1 MSPTP
6 PGDGLSRR
14 ELLASGVT
22 VAVTSTLA
30 PVLGAPAQA
39 ATPTPVAA
47 PPFELAEVGVAELQD
62 GLAAGRWT
70 ARELAETYLTR
81 IATLDGQLR
90 SVIELNPDALALAE
104 AADRER
110 RDHGPR
116 GPLHG
121 LPVLVKDNIATAD
134 RMETTAGS
142 LALVGRRP
150 GRDAFVVERLRQAGA
165 VILGKT
171 NLSEWANF
179 RSSQSSSG
187 WSGRGGQCRN
197 PFALDRSPCGSSS
210 GTGAAISANLACVGV
225 GTETDGSITCPA
237 HVCGLV
243 GLKPTV
249 GLVSRAGIVPI
260 AASQDTA
267 GPMCRSVADAAV
279 LLGALAGEDPGDAAT
294 AACRGHVHP
303 DYTRCLDPKGLQ
315 GARLGVPR
323 TRFFGYSPEAD
334 RLVEEA
340 LVALTRLGA
349 VLVDPADIPKA
360 GDYDD
365 EEYDVLLHEF
375 KDGINA
381 YLADLPG
388 SEGPRSL
395 VELIAFNDLARDREM
410 PFFGQEIFLQAQEK
424 GPLTSHAYRKARET
438 CIRLSRHKGLDAVLD
453 AHRLDALVAP
463 TGSPAWPIDLVNG
476 DHYLGSFSQPAAVA
490 GYPHITVPAGFA
502 FGLPVGL
509 SFVGRA
515 WSEPLLLKLAFAFE
529 QATRHRRAPALLPTA
544 DLG

>member
-1 MSPTP
+1 MPPTS

-14 ELLASGVT
+14 ELLATSVT
-22 VAVTSTLA
+22 AAVGSTLA
-30 PVLGAPAQA
+30 PVLGTPAQA
-39 ATPTPVAA
+39 ATSTPVAA
-47 PPFELAEVGVAELQD
+47 PPFELAEAGVAELQD
-62 GLAAGRWT
+62 GLARGRWT
-70 ARELAETYLTR
+70 ARGLTEAYLDR
-81 IATLDGQLR
+81 IAALDGKLR
-90 SVIELNPDALALAE
+90 SVIELNPDALAIAE

-110 RDHGPR
+110 RDRGAR

-150 GRDAFVVERLRQAGA
+150 GRDAFVVDRLRRAGA

-210 GTGAAISANLACVGV
+210 GTGAAVSASLASIGV

-249 GLVSRAGIVPI
+249 GLVSRAGIIPI
-260 AASQDTA
+260 ASSQDTA
-267 GPMCRSVADAAV
+267 GPMCRSVADAAA
-279 LLGALAGEDPGDAAT
+279 LLGVLAGEDPLDAST

-303 DYTRCLDPKGLQ
+303 DYTRFLDPKGLQ

-334 RLVEEA
+334 RIIEEA
-340 LVALTRLGA
+340 LGELRHLGA

-360 GDYDD
+360 SDYDD

-375 KDGINA
+375 KDGINT
-381 YLADLPG
+381 YLATLPG
-388 SEGPRSL
+388 SDSPRTL
-395 VELIAFNDLARDREM
+395 AELIAFNEKVRDREM
-410 PFFGQEIFLQAQEK
+410 PFFGQEIFLQAQKK

-463 TGSPAWPIDLVNG
+463 TGSPAWPIDLING

-515 WSEPLLLKLAFAFE
+515 WSEPLLLKLAHAFE
-529 QATRHRRAPALLPTA
+529 QATRHRRSPGLLPTA
-544 DLG
+544 NLG

>member
-1 MSPTP
+1 MPSTP
-6 PGDGLSRR
+6 SGDGLSRR
-14 ELLASGVT
+14 ELLASSVT
-22 VAVTSTLA
+22 AAVTSTLV
-30 PVLGAPAQA
+30 PLLGTHAQA
-39 ATPTPVAA
+39 ASPGPAAA
-47 PPFELAEVGVAELQD
+47 PPFELEEVGVAELQA
-62 GLAAGRWT
+62 GLTRGRWT
-70 ARELAETYLTR
+70 ALGLAQAYLAR

-90 SVIELNPDALALAE
+90 SVIEVNPDALAIAN
-104 AADRER
+104 ASDRER
-110 RDHGPR
+110 REAGAR

-121 LPVLVKDNIATAD
+121 VPVLIKDNIATAD

-210 GTGAAISANLACVGV
+210 GTGAAVSANLAAIGV

-243 GLKPTV
+243 GVKPTL
-249 GLVSRAGIVPI
+249 GLVSRTGIIPI

-267 GPMCRSVADAAV
+267 GPMCRSVADAAA
-279 LLGALAGEDPGDAAT
+279 LLGALAGEDPRDPAT
-294 AACRGHVHP
+294 AACRGRAHP
-303 DYTRCLDPKGLQ
+303 DYTRFLDPNGLQ

-334 RLVEEA
+334 RVVEDA
-340 LVALTRLGA
+340 LGGLRRLGA
-349 VLVDPADIPKA
+349 VLVDPADIPRA
-360 GDYDD
+360 SDYD
-365 EEYDVLLHEF
+365 EEELDVLLYEF
-375 KDGINA
+375 KAGLNA

-388 SEGPRSL
+388 KGGPRTLADL
-395 VELIAFNDLARDREM
+395 VAFNEEARDREM
-410 PFFGQEIFLQAQEK
+410 PFFGQEIFHQAQGK
-424 GPLTSHAYRKARET
+424 GSLESRSYRTARET
-438 CIRLSRHKGLDAVLD
+438 CIRLSRRKGLDAVLD

-490 GYPHITVPAGFA
+490 GYPHVTVPAGFA

-529 QATRHRRAPALLPTA
+529 QATRHRRAPRLLPTA